1 MITIDK
7 KTKLTKKPFFFPSH
21 YGVGMREKMA
31 ESVIDFVYFKET
43 GCFFQADIIGTCSS
57 FVFTLFLSCFDLL
70 HISGTKPFLFR
81 LASVKTEEIRNKDA
95 ILTSVQILYTHRTV
109 LSLWRQRRVKVVCYN
124 RGAQNLRIT
133 VLRKENLD
141 KVFDRRKLDTF
152 NNDQSRRYNFIQRK
166 S

>member
-1 MITIDK
+1 
-7 KTKLTKKPFFFPSH
+7 
-21 YGVGMREKMA
+21 MA

-43 GCFFQADIIGTCSS
+43 GCFFQGDIIGTCSS

-95 ILTSVQILYTHRTV
+95 ILTSVKILYTHRTV
-109 LSLWRQRRVKVVCYN
+109 LNLWRQRRVKVVCYN

-133 VLRKENLD
+133 VLRKEKLD

-152 NNDQSRRYNFIQRK
+152 NNDQSRR
-166 S
+166 